1 MSAIADVPALTEKP
15 DVKSDQTLSGW
26 PVLLEALRMA
36 FESVMAHKLRSLL
49 TLLGVIIGVASV
61 MIVGAFISG
70 LETYVTD
77 NVTDLLGSN
86 TFIVARI
93 AAVDLNQEEFEKRLR
108 THRDLRWDDYE
119 YIRSRSQ
126 HAQEV
131 SIERSTRQDVH
142 YKGLE
147 VLDTTINGITAN
159 APRMSNISFHS
170 GRFFQEFEFS
180 RSLPVCVIGWGVKT
194 ELFPNED
201 PIGREVKIAGR
212 NYRVLG
218 VMTRRGSFLG
228 QNLDNQLYIPAS
240 AFAKMFDV
248 RRGWTIRVRTAPGPA
263 FEAAQGEVRTL
274 LRGKHHL
281 SPSQP
286 DDFDILSTDE
296 INQSVGQ
303 FTGAIATVVTPITA
317 IALLVGGIVIMNIM
331 LMSVT
336 ERTREIGIRK
346 AIGARRRDLLL
357 QFLLES
363 AILGIAGGLLGILL
377 SYSVCYLIEA
387 LSDFTLTIT
396 PGYIILA
403 LAVSGGV
410 GILAGMYPAFKAAKL
425 DPIRALSFES

>member
-108 THRDLRWDDYE
+108 THRALRWDDYE

-170 GRFFQEFEFS
+170 GRFFQEF
-180 RSLPVCVIGWGVKT
+180 
-194 ELFPNED
+194 
-201 PIGREVKIAGR
+201 
-212 NYRVLG
+212 
-218 VMTRRGSFLG
+218 
-228 QNLDNQLYIPAS
+228 
-240 AFAKMFDV
+240 
-248 RRGWTIRVRTAPGPA
+248 
-263 FEAAQGEVRTL
+263 
-274 LRGKHHL
+274 
-281 SPSQP
+281 
-286 DDFDILSTDE
+286 
-296 INQSVGQ
+296 
-303 FTGAIATVVTPITA
+303 
-317 IALLVGGIVIMNIM
+317 
-331 LMSVT
+331 
-336 ERTREIGIRK
+336 
-346 AIGARRRDLLL
+346 
-357 QFLLES
+357 
-363 AILGIAGGLLGILL
+363 
-377 SYSVCYLIEA
+377 
-387 LSDFTLTIT
+387 
-396 PGYIILA
+396 
-403 LAVSGGV
+403 
-410 GILAGMYPAFKAAKL
+410 
-425 DPIRALSFES
+425 